1 MLFLIFTQLT
11 KSLKTSDK
19 WEWLKYN
26 LDLWQCVVLLRYKS
40 FFLNNSHTRSI
51 GFKFKCNIQ

>member
-26 LDLWQCVVLLRYKS
+26 LDLWQCVVLLGYKR
-40 FFLNNSHTRSI
+40 FFS
-51 GFKFKCNIQ
+51 Q